1 MTCFDICIGYDNDKK
16 QKKTKKV
23 YVTNFRIRLMPN
35 YVGDW

>member
-23 YVTNFRIRLMPN
+23 YVTN
-35 YVGDW
+35 YVWDW